1 MVCHNVDALMV
12 YSRVNIQGRNSEVTG
27 MEFTIPRHVQIIAHR
42 VRQFVD
48 DEVIP
53 VESELLRTGRD
64 LNKAILQDLRAK
76 AKAAE
81 LWAPTMPKA
90 WGGMGLNIQ
99 EIVPVFEAAGR
110 SMLGP
115 LAIHCA
121 APDEGN
127 MHLLHNWAN
136 EEQTERYLAPL
147 AKGETFSSFS
157 MTEPAP
163 GAGSDPRMI
172 RTRAERHGD
181 DWVINGHKWL
191 STNGEIAD
199 FFIIMAV
206 TNPDVHPYRGCTQFL
221 APRESKGIHI
231 LRDVPVMGA
240 KDFGGHVEIRYENL
254 RLPQS
259 AILGGEGEGFML
271 AQSRLGPARLTHCMR
286 WTGIAQRAL
295 EIATEYATTRE
306 AFGGALASHQSLQ
319 WMLADSEM
327 ELKMGRL
334 LIHEAAWLLA
344 QGEQARVETSIAKV
358 QVAEAVGRVLDRCIQ
373 ICGGRGISRDLP
385 LSTWYEKARA
395 FRIYDGASE
404 VHRMV
409 VARDVIK
416 RYGAMDKPH

>member
-1 MVCHNVDALMV
+1 MD
-12 YSRVNIQGRNSEVTG
+12 
-27 MEFTIPRHVQIIAHR
+27 FTIPRHVEAVAHR

-48 DEVIP
+48 DQVIP
-53 VESELLRTGRD
+53 LESELLRTGAD
-64 LNKAILQDLRAK
+64 LSIEVLQDLRAK
-76 AKAAE
+76 AKAAG
-81 LWAPTMPKA
+81 LWAPTMPKD
-90 WGGMGLNIQ
+90 WGGMALSIQ
-99 EIVPVFEAAGR
+99 EIAPVFEAAGR
-110 SMLGP
+110 SLLGP
-115 LAIHCA
+115 MAIHCA

-136 EEQTERYLAPL
+136 EEQIERYLAPL
-147 AKGETFSSFS
+147 ARGETFSAFS
-157 MTEPAP
+157 MTEPPP

-172 RTRAERHGD
+172 RTRATRDGD

-191 STNGEIAD
+191 TTYGEIAD

-206 TNPDVHPYRGCTQFL
+206 TNPDAHPYQGTTQFL
-221 APRESKGIHI
+221 APRDTPGIQI

-240 KDFGGHVEIRYENL
+240 KDFGGHVEILYEDV
-254 RLPQS
+254 RLPDS
-259 AILGGEGEGFML
+259 AILGGEGQGFML

-295 EIATEYATTRE
+295 EIATEYASERE
-306 AFGGALASHQSLQ
+306 AFGGTLTSHQSVQ

-334 LIHEAAWLLA
+334 LIHEAAWRLA

-358 QVAEAVGRVLDRCIQ
+358 QVAEIVGRVLDRCVQ

-385 LSTWYEKARA
+385 LSAWYEKARA

-416 RYGAMDKPH
+416 RYGA

>member
-1 MVCHNVDALMV
+1 MD
-12 YSRVNIQGRNSEVTG
+12 
-27 MEFTIPRHVQIIAHR
+27 FTIPRHVEAIAHR
-42 VRQFVD
+42 ARQFVD

-53 VESELLRTGRD
+53 LESELLRTGAD
-64 LNKAILQDLRAK
+64 LSVDALQDLRVK
-76 AKAAE
+76 AKAAG
-81 LWAPTMPKA
+81 LWAPTMPA
-90 WGGMGLNIQ
+90 EWGGMALSIQ
-99 EIVPVFEAAGR
+99 EIAPVFEAAGR
-110 SMLGP
+110 SLLGP
-115 LAIHCA
+115 MAIHCA

-136 EEQTERYLAPL
+136 EQQTERYLAPL
-147 AKGETFSSFS
+147 ARGETFSAFS
-157 MTEPAP
+157 MTEPPP
-163 GAGSDPRMI
+163 GAGSDPRML
-172 RTRAERHGD
+172 RARARRDGD
-181 DWVINGHKWL
+181 DWIINGHKWL
-191 STNGEIAD
+191 TTYGEIAD

-206 TNPDVHPYRGCTQFL
+206 TDPDVHPYRGTTQFL
-221 APRESKGIHI
+221 APRDTPGIKI

-240 KDFGGHVEIRYENL
+240 KDFGGHVEILYEDV
-254 RLPQS
+254 RLPAS
-259 AILGGEGEGFML
+259 AILGGEGQGFML

-295 EIATEYATTRE
+295 EIATEYASQRE
-306 AFGGALASHQSLQ
+306 AFGGTLTSHQSLQ

-334 LIHEAAWLLA
+334 LIHEAAWRLA

-358 QVAEAVGRVLDRCIQ
+358 QVAEIIDRVLDRCVQ

-416 RYGAMDKPH
+416 RYGT

>member
-1 MVCHNVDALMV
+1 MD
-12 YSRVNIQGRNSEVTG
+12 
-27 MEFTIPRHVQIIAHR
+27 FTLPRHVESIAHR

-48 DEVIP
+48 DEVVP
-53 VESELLRTGRD
+53 LETELLRTSTVLTVEMVRD
-64 LNKAILQDLRAK
+64 LRVK
-76 AKAAE
+76 AKAAK

-110 SMLGP
+110 SLLGS

-136 EEQTERYLAPL
+136 DEQTEQYLVPL
-147 AKGETFSSFS
+147 ARGETFSAFS
-157 MTEPAP
+157 MTEPPP

-172 RTRAERHGD
+172 RTRAVRDGD

-191 STNGEIAD
+191 TSNGEVAD

-206 TNPDVHPYRGCTQFL
+206 TNPDVHPYQGTTQFL
-221 APRESKGIHI
+221 APRDTPGVNI

-240 KDFGGHVEIRYENL
+240 KDFGGHVEILYEDV
-254 RLPQS
+254 RLPDS
-259 AILGGEGEGFML
+259 AILGGEGQGFML

-295 EIATEYATTRE
+295 EIATDYASGRE
-306 AFGGALASHQSLQ
+306 AFGGALTSHQSVQ

-334 LIHEAAWLLA
+334 LIHEAAWRLA

-358 QVAEAVGRVLDRCIQ
+358 QVAEIVSRVLDRCVQ
-373 ICGGRGISRDLP
+373 ICGGSGISRDLP

-416 RYGAMDKPH
+416 RYGATDSH

>member
-1 MVCHNVDALMV
+1 MDF
-12 YSRVNIQGRNSEVTG
+12 S
-27 MEFTIPRHVQIIAHR
+27 IPRHVEAIAHR

-48 DEVIP
+48 DEAIP
-53 VESELLRTGRD
+53 LERELLRSGAELSVDMVQELRR
-64 LNKAILQDLRAK
+64 KARA
-76 AKAAE
+76 AK
-81 LWAPTMPKA
+81 LWAPTMPKS
-90 WGGMGLNIQ
+90 WGGLGLNIQ
-99 EIVPVFEAAGR
+99 EIAPVFEAAGR
-110 SMLGP
+110 SLLGP

-127 MHLLHNWAN
+127 MHLLRKFADD
-136 EEQTERYLAPL
+136 EQTRRFLVPL
-147 AKGETFSSFS
+147 AKGETFSAFS
-157 MTEPAP
+157 MTEPPP
-163 GAGSDPRMI
+163 GAGSDPRML
-172 RTRAERHGD
+172 RTRALRDGD

-191 STNGEIAD
+191 TSNGLLAD

-206 TNPDVHPYRGCTQFL
+206 TDPDAHPYQGTTQFL
-221 APRESKGIHI
+221 APRATPGIHI
-231 LRDVPVMGA
+231 LRDVPVMGGD
-240 KDFGGHVEIRYENL
+240 DFGGHVEIRYEDL
-254 RLPQS
+254 RLPPS
-259 AILGGEGEGFML
+259 AILGGEGQGFML

-295 EIATEYATTRE
+295 EIAADYASGRE
-306 AFGGALASHQSLQ
+306 AFGSRLTGHQSVQ

-334 LIHEAAWLLA
+334 LIHEAAWRLA

-358 QVAEAVGRVLDRCIQ
+358 QVAETVSRVLDRCVQ

-385 LSTWYEKARA
+385 LSTWYEKSRA

-416 RYGAMDKPH
+416 RYAAAESS

>member
-1 MVCHNVDALMV
+1 MGRHGFE
-12 YSRVNIQGRNSEVTG
+12 YSG
-27 MEFTIPRHVQIIAHR
+27 
-42 VRQFVD
+42 D
-48 DEVIP
+48 
-53 VESELLRTGRD
+53 
-64 LNKAILQDLRAK
+64 RA
-76 AKAAE
+76 
-81 LWAPTMPKA
+81 
-90 WGGMGLNIQ
+90 
-99 EIVPVFEAAGR
+99 VFEEAGR
-110 SMLGP
+110 SLLGS

-127 MHLLHNWAN
+127 MHLLQHWADD
-136 EEQTERYLAPL
+136 EQVERYLEPL
-147 AKGETFSSFS
+147 ARGETFSAFS
-157 MTEPAP
+157 MTEPPP

-172 RTRAERHGD
+172 RTRALRQGD

-191 STNGEIAD
+191 TTNGEIAD
-199 FFIIMAV
+199 FFIVMAV
-206 TNPDVHPYRGCTQFL
+206 TDPELHPYRGCTQFL
-221 APRESKGIHI
+221 APRHTPGINI
-231 LRDVPVMGA
+231 LRDVPVMGM
-240 KDFGGHVEIRYENL
+240 KDFGGHVEILYENV
-254 RLPQS
+254 RLPNS
-259 AILGGEGEGFML
+259 AILGAEGEGFVL

-295 EIATEYATTRE
+295 EIATDYASERE
-306 AFGGALASHQSLQ
+306 AFGGTLTSHQSVQ

-334 LIHEAAWLLA
+334 LIQEAAWRLA

-358 QVAEAVGRVLDRCIQ
+358 QVSEIVSRVLDRCVQ

-416 RYGAMDKPH
+416 RYGAASGP

>member
-1 MVCHNVDALMV
+1 MD
-12 YSRVNIQGRNSEVTG
+12 
-27 MEFTIPRHVQIIAHR
+27 FTIPRHVEAIAHR
-42 VRQFVD
+42 ARQFVD

-53 VESELLRTGRD
+53 LESELLRTGAD
-64 LNKAILQDLRAK
+64 LSVDALQDLRVK
-76 AKAAE
+76 AKAAG
-81 LWAPTMPKA
+81 LWAPTMPA
-90 WGGMGLNIQ
+90 EWGGMALSIQ
-99 EIVPVFEAAGR
+99 EIAPVFEAAGR
-110 SMLGP
+110 SLLGP
-115 LAIHCA
+115 MAIHCA

-136 EEQTERYLAPL
+136 EQQTERYLAPL
-147 AKGETFSSFS
+147 ARGETFSAFS
-157 MTEPAP
+157 MTEPPP
-163 GAGSDPRMI
+163 GAGSDPRML
-172 RTRAERHGD
+172 RTRARRDGD
-181 DWVINGHKWL
+181 DWIINGHKWL
-191 STNGEIAD
+191 TTYGEIAD

-206 TNPDVHPYRGCTQFL
+206 TDPDVHPYRGTTQFL
-221 APRESKGIHI
+221 APRDTPGIKI

-240 KDFGGHVEIRYENL
+240 KDFGGHVEILYEDV
-254 RLPQS
+254 RLPAS
-259 AILGGEGEGFML
+259 AILGGEGQGFML

-295 EIATEYATTRE
+295 EIATEYASQRE
-306 AFGGALASHQSLQ
+306 AFGGTLTSHQSLQ

-334 LIHEAAWLLA
+334 LIHEAAWRLA

-358 QVAEAVGRVLDRCIQ
+358 QVAEIIDRVLDRCVQ

-416 RYGAMDKPH
+416 RYGT

>member
-1 MVCHNVDALMV
+1 MNFAM
-12 YSRVNIQGRNSEVTG
+12 
-27 MEFTIPRHVQIIAHR
+27 PRHIAAIAHR
-42 VRQFVD
+42 VRHFVD
-48 DEVIP
+48 EEVIP
-53 VESELLRTGRD
+53 LESELLRSGAAPSVEMV
-64 LNKAILQDLRAK
+64 LELRRK
-76 AKAAE
+76 AKAAR

-90 WGGMGLNIQ
+90 WDGMGLDIE
-99 EIVPVFEAAGR
+99 EIAPVFEAAGR
-110 SMLGP
+110 SLLGP

-127 MHLLHNWAN
+127 MHLLRNWAN
-136 EEQTERYLAPL
+136 DEQTERYLVPL
-147 AKGETFSSFS
+147 ANGETFSAFS
-157 MTEPAP
+157 MTEPPP

-172 RTRAERHGD
+172 RTRATRDGN

-191 STNGEIAD
+191 TSNGLLAD

-206 TNPDVHPYRGCTQFL
+206 TDPDVHPYRGTTQFL
-221 APRESKGIHI
+221 APRDTPGIHI
-231 LRDVPVMGA
+231 LRDVPVMGGD
-240 KDFGGHVEIRYENL
+240 DFGGHVEIRYDDV

-259 AILGGEGEGFML
+259 AILGGEGQGFML
-271 AQSRLGPARLTHCMR
+271 AQSRLGAARLTHCMR

-295 EIATEYATTRE
+295 EIATDYASGRE
-306 AFGGALASHQSLQ
+306 AFGGPLTSHQSVQ

-334 LIHEAAWLLA
+334 LIHEAAWRLG

-358 QVAEAVGRVLDRCIQ
+358 QVAETVSRVLDRCVQ

-385 LSTWYEKARA
+385 LSTWYEKSRA

-416 RYGAMDKPH
+416 RYGFAERD

>member
-1 MVCHNVDALMV
+1 MD
-12 YSRVNIQGRNSEVTG
+12 
-27 MEFTIPRHVQIIAHR
+27 FTIPRHVEAIAHR

-53 VESELLRTGRD
+53 LETELLRTGEN
-64 LNKAILQDLRAK
+64 LSVEMVQTLRRK
-76 AKAAE
+76 AKAAR
-81 LWAPTMPKA
+81 LWAPTMPKT

-110 SMLGP
+110 SLLGP

-127 MHLLHNWAN
+127 MHLLQKFAD
-136 EEQTERYLAPL
+136 EDQTQRYLVPL
-147 AKGETFSSFS
+147 AKGETFSAFS
-157 MTEPAP
+157 MTEPPP

-172 RTRAERHGD
+172 RTRAQRDGD

-191 STNGEIAD
+191 TSNGLLAD

-206 TNPDVHPYRGCTQFL
+206 TDPDVHPYQGTTQFL
-221 APRESKGIHI
+221 APRETPGIHI
-231 LRDVPVMGA
+231 LRDVPVMGGD
-240 KDFGGHVEIRYENL
+240 DFGGHVEIRYDEV

-259 AILGGEGEGFML
+259 AILGGEGQGFML

-295 EIATEYATTRE
+295 EIATDYASGRE
-306 AFGGALASHQSLQ
+306 AFGGPLTGHQSVQ

-334 LIHEAAWLLA
+334 LIHEAAWRLA
-344 QGEQARVETSIAKV
+344 QGEQARVETSIAKT
-358 QVAEAVGRVLDRCIQ
+358 QVAETVSRVLDRCVQ

-385 LSTWYEKARA
+385 LSTWYEKSRA

-416 RYGAMDKPH
+416 RYGAAEQP

>member
-1 MVCHNVDALMV
+1 MD
-12 YSRVNIQGRNSEVTG
+12 
-27 MEFTIPRHVQIIAHR
+27 FTIPRHVHALAER

-48 DEVIP
+48 DEVIA
-53 VESELLRTGRD
+53 VEAELLRSGAD
-64 LNKAILQDLRAK
+64 LSVELVQDLRAR
-76 AKAAE
+76 AKAAK
-81 LWAPTMPKA
+81 LWAPTMPKE

-99 EIVPVFEAAGR
+99 EIVPIFEAAGR
-110 SMLGP
+110 SLLGP

-121 APDEGN
+121 SPDEGN

-136 EEQTERYLAPL
+136 NEQIERYLVPL
-147 AKGETFSSFS
+147 AKGEIFSTFS

-172 RTRAERHGD
+172 RTLAVQGGQ
-181 DWVINGHKWL
+181 DWIINGHKWF
-191 STNGEIAD
+191 STYGEIAD
-199 FFIIMAV
+199 FFIIMAI
-206 TNPDVHPYRGCTQFL
+206 TDPDVHPYRGCTLFL

-231 LRDVPVMGA
+231 LRDVPVMGS
-240 KDFGGHVEIRYENL
+240 KDFGGHVEIRYDNL
-254 RLPQS
+254 RLPQG
-259 AILGGEGEGFML
+259 AILGGEGDGFML
-271 AQSRLGPARLTHCMR
+271 AQSRLAPARLTHCMR

-295 EIATEYATTRE
+295 EIATDYATRRE
-306 AFGGALASHQSLQ
+306 AFGGALTTHQSVQ

-327 ELKMGRL
+327 EIKMGRL

-358 QVAEAVGRVLDRCIQ
+358 QVAETVNRVLDRCVQ

-416 RYGAMDKPH
+416 RYGATESF

>member
-1 MVCHNVDALMV
+1 MDF
-12 YSRVNIQGRNSEVTG
+12 S
-27 MEFTIPRHVQIIAHR
+27 IPRHVEAIAHR

-48 DEVIP
+48 DEAIP
-53 VESELLRTGRD
+53 LERELLRSGAELSVDMVQQLRR
-64 LNKAILQDLRAK
+64 KARA
-76 AKAAE
+76 AK

-90 WGGMGLNIQ
+90 WGGLGLNIQ
-99 EIVPVFEAAGR
+99 EIAPVFEAAGR
-110 SMLGP
+110 SLLGP

-127 MHLLHNWAN
+127 MHLLHKFADD
-136 EEQTERYLAPL
+136 EQTRRFLVPL
-147 AKGETFSSFS
+147 AKGETFSAFS
-157 MTEPAP
+157 MTEPPP
-163 GAGSDPRMI
+163 GAGSDPRML
-172 RTRAERHGD
+172 RTRALRDGD

-191 STNGEIAD
+191 TSNGLLAD

-206 TNPDVHPYRGCTQFL
+206 TDPDAHPYQGTTQFL
-221 APRESKGIHI
+221 APRATPGIHI
-231 LRDVPVMGA
+231 LRDVPVMGGE
-240 KDFGGHVEIRYENL
+240 DFGGHVEIRYEDL
-254 RLPQS
+254 RLPPS
-259 AILGGEGEGFML
+259 AILGGEGQGFML

-295 EIATEYATTRE
+295 EIAADYASGRE
-306 AFGGALASHQSLQ
+306 AFGSRLTGHQSVQ

-334 LIHEAAWLLA
+334 LIHEAAWRLA
-344 QGEQARVETSIAKV
+344 QGEQARVETSMAKV
-358 QVAEAVGRVLDRCIQ
+358 QVAETVSRVLDRCVQ

-385 LSTWYEKARA
+385 LSTWYEKSRA

-416 RYGAMDKPH
+416 RYGAGDSS

>member
-1 MVCHNVDALMV
+1 MDF
-12 YSRVNIQGRNSEVTG
+12 S
-27 MEFTIPRHVQIIAHR
+27 IPRHVETTAQR

-48 DEVIP
+48 RQVIP
-53 VESELLRTGRD
+53 LEAELLRTGVD
-64 LNKAILQDLRAK
+64 LDHERLQGLRRN
-76 AKAAE
+76 AKAAG
-81 LWAPTMPKA
+81 LWAPTMPKK
-90 WGGMGLNIQ
+90 WGGLGLGIQ

-110 SMLGP
+110 SLLGP

-127 MHLLHNWAN
+127 MHLLQHWADA
-136 EEQTERYLAPL
+136 EQTERYLLPL
-147 AKGETFSSFS
+147 IRGETYSAFA
-157 MTEPAP
+157 MTEPQP

-172 RTRAERHGD
+172 QTCARRDGG

-191 STNGEIAD
+191 ITNGEIAD

-206 TNPDVHPYRGCTQFL
+206 TDPDAHPYRGCTQFL
-221 APRESKGIHI
+221 ARRDAPGITV
-231 LRDVPVMGA
+231 LRDVPVMGL
-240 KDFGGHVEIRYENL
+240 KDFGGHVELVFDDL
-254 RLPQS
+254 RLPDS
-259 AILGGEGEGFML
+259 AILGGEGQGFAL

-286 WTGIAQRAL
+286 FTGLAQRAL
-295 EIATEYATTRE
+295 EIATQYASGRE
-306 AFGGALASHQSLQ
+306 AFGAALTGHQSIQ

-334 LIHEAAWLLA
+334 LIQEAAWRLA

-358 QVAEAVGRVLDRCIQ
+358 QVSEIVGRVLDRCVQ
-373 ICGGRGISRDLP
+373 ICGGSGISRDLP

-416 RYGAMDKPH
+416 RYATD

>member
-1 MVCHNVDALMV
+1 MNFAM
-12 YSRVNIQGRNSEVTG
+12 
-27 MEFTIPRHVQIIAHR
+27 PRHIAVIAHR

-48 DEVIP
+48 EEVIP
-53 VESELLRTGRD
+53 LESELLRSGAAPSVDMVRE
-64 LNKAILQDLRAK
+64 LRRK
-76 AKAAE
+76 AKAAR
-81 LWAPTMPKA
+81 LWAPTMPKP
-90 WGGMGLNIQ
+90 WGGMGLDIE
-99 EIVPVFEAAGR
+99 EIAPVFEAAGR
-110 SMLGP
+110 SLLGP

-127 MHLLHNWAN
+127 MHLLRNWAN
-136 EEQTERYLAPL
+136 EEQTERYLVPL
-147 AKGETFSSFS
+147 AKGETFSAFS
-157 MTEPAP
+157 MTEPPP

-172 RTRAERHGD
+172 LTRATRAGD

-191 STNGEIAD
+191 TSNGLLAD

-206 TNPDVHPYRGCTQFL
+206 TDPDVHPYRGTTQFL
-221 APRESKGIHI
+221 APRDTPGINI
-231 LRDVPVMGA
+231 LRDVPVMGGD
-240 KDFGGHVEIRYENL
+240 DFGGHVEIRYENV

-259 AILGGEGEGFML
+259 AILGGEGQGFML
-271 AQSRLGPARLTHCMR
+271 AQSRLGAARLTHCMR

-295 EIATEYATTRE
+295 EIATDYASGRE
-306 AFGGALASHQSLQ
+306 AFGGPLTSHQSVQ

-334 LIHEAAWLLA
+334 LIHEAAWRLA

-358 QVAEAVGRVLDRCIQ
+358 QVAETVSRVLDRCVQ
-373 ICGGRGISRDLP
+373 ICGGRGVSRDLP
-385 LSTWYEKARA
+385 LSTWYEKSRA

-416 RYGAMDKPH
+416 RYGAAERD